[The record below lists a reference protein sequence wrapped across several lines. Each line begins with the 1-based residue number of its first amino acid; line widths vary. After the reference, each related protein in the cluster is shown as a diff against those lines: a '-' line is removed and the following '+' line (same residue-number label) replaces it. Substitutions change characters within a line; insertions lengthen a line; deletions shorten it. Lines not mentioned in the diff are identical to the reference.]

1 MQAIVLITLV
11 YVFFV
16 CLFVCL
22 FVDLFNTVFH
32 NTIYFYSQ
40 SINAKPFEVSFQRR
54 GCLDHWN
61 AKTQMLACRKQL
73 DINGRP
79 VWDSQVCIGS
89 FTHGGI

>member
-1 MQAIVLITLV
+1 M
-11 YVFFV
+11 
-16 CLFVCL
+16 
-22 FVDLFNTVFH
+22 DLFTVFH

>member
-1 MQAIVLITLV
+1 M
-11 YVFFV
+11 
-16 CLFVCL
+16 
-22 FVDLFNTVFH
+22 DLFNTVFH

-89 FTHGGI
+89 LYSWWDLAIPFNCFLIVIT